1 MEQEILQKLQR
12 LYNVTHI
19 PVSLLDGQ
27 GNVLTNFPKVQY
39 SAVNLFA
46 TAVVLDD
53 FRAQGRDA
61 LHPLISFIEPGF
73 FLGVLELNPDRFILV
88 GLVSPLPR
96 ARSEVLRMVTTVAKP
111 EHLQAL
117 CDLILQLPLVTLDQ
131 MKDHLCLLS
140 DLVGKES
147 VCRENIRLMD
157 LYPSRPEESDP
168 LEQQLFEQRETA
180 VPHVPIDFETALC
193 NAIELGSRV
202 QLEQRL
208 SVPAPGQA
216 GRMSSQDL
224 QQEKYLFI
232 SLATLVSR
240 AAIRGG
246 LPTETAFTL
255 SDLYCQ
261 RIDALEDVSAIRE
274 LCGRMML
281 DYCDRVREIRQRP
294 AASPVIQRCLAYI
307 SVHLHEPISLS
318 QLSEICGLCTR
329 SLSLRFKAEMNM
341 TIGDYIHLEKLKE
354 AEYLLRHTDYSLS
367 QIANYLN
374 YSSQSYFTRI
384 FREHRG
390 MTPQQY
396 RSQKE

>member
-1 MEQEILQKLQR
+1 
-12 LYNVTHI
+12 
-19 PVSLLDGQ
+19 
-27 GNVLTNFPKVQY
+27 
-39 SAVNLFA
+39 
-46 TAVVLDD
+46 
-53 FRAQGRDA
+53 
-61 LHPLISFIEPGF
+61 
-73 FLGVLELNPDRFILV
+73 
-88 GLVSPLPR
+88 
-96 ARSEVLRMVTTVAKP
+96 
-111 EHLQAL
+111 
-117 CDLILQLPLVTLDQ
+117 
-131 MKDHLCLLS
+131 
-140 DLVGKES
+140 
-147 VCRENIRLMD
+147 
-157 LYPSRPEESDP
+157 
-168 LEQQLFEQRETA
+168 
-180 VPHVPIDFETALC
+180 
-193 NAIELGSRV
+193 
-202 QLEQRL
+202 
-208 SVPAPGQA
+208 
-216 GRMSSQDL
+216 MSSQDL

-307 SVHLHEPISLS
+307 SVHLHEPISLT